1 MLACTYVYA
10 LGYDDIVSLCVCVL
24 FRDRVEVSRDF
35 IVGRCVIVC
44 SMLEDKRY
52 DFLFFFFNFVK
63 NLVVV
68 VLDYERTF
76 EKCVLSYRNSN
87 V

>member
-1 MLACTYVYA
+1 MMISFLYVYVCCSAIA
-10 LGYDDIVSLCVCVL
+10 LRFLEI
-24 FRDRVEVSRDF
+24 F

-76 EKCVLSYRNSN
+76 EKCVLSYRKN

>member
-1 MLACTYVYA
+1 M
-10 LGYDDIVSLCVCVL
+10 I
-24 FRDRVEVSRDF
+24 F
-35 IVGRCVIVC
+35 
-44 SMLEDKRY
+44 
-52 DFLFFFFNFVK
+52 FFFFNFVK

-76 EKCVLSYRNSN
+76 EKCVLSYCKN